1 MTGEIGTVERIE
13 FDGKVIVHWKTFSR
27 GDHQRGIYRGDG
39 LTLLTR
45 WVEHH
50 PD

>member
-1 MTGEIGTVERIE
+1 MFDFLPIVQGT
-13 FDGKVIVHWKTFSR
+13 HWPS
-27 GDHQRGIYRGDG
+27 GWLGIYRGDG

-45 WVEHH
+45 WVERY